1 MKSGKLNEETK
12 LRGESIRVNGLAMD
26 SIMEDQ
32 SMDDNLKLSSCNDNQ
47 SKTKLEIE
55 RHSSSV
61 SFSTQNFQSTDFKK
75 PLPKIQIQNAGEA
88 WAGDHF

>member
-32 SMDDNLKLSSCNDNQ
+32 SMDDGREWRDYCVVEE
-47 SKTKLEIE
+47 TV
-55 RHSSSV
+55 V
-61 SFSTQNFQSTDFKK
+61 SQCMR
-75 PLPKIQIQNAGEA
+75 
-88 WAGDHF
+88 